1 MIKFYKSFLKNG
13 NRHGTWTYLAEACF
27 CNPMISQKRAREKE
41 RSAKLISYTSSYEFI
56 DIDYRKQ
63 KKQKQKK
70 KR

>member
-1 MIKFYKSFLKNG
+1 
-13 NRHGTWTYLAEACF
+13 
-27 CNPMISQKRAREKE
+27 MISQKRAREKE